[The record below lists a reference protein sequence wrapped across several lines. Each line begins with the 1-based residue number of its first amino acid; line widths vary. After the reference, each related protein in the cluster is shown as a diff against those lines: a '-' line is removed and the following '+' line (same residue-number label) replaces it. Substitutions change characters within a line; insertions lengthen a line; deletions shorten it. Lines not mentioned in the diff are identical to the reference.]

1 MLTGGFGSCE
11 KAIKDHLKAFR
22 AASSE
27 MQSLSSP
34 TIMMPPAV
42 GNRMPLSNSLNNSM
56 SFAARTLKLIVFSRK
71 SWIYPSIQ
79 ASGCQSPIPQKRVKI
94 YTPDPGLP
102 GRTIVL
108 SVQTVEAARTIPTTK
123 TKGPSAV
130 TIVGEIGLCHD
141 PYRNGRKKSMNF
153 PGVFYEFPWRGKKHL
168 LVGVISPQL

>member
-1 MLTGGFGSCE
+1 MQPLRGMGIDSSAFLETTLE
-11 KAIKDHLKAFR
+11 HIKQGNVPEAPLHSIKAFR

-27 MQSLSSP
+27 MESLSSP

-42 GNRMPLSNSLNNSM
+42 GNLMPLSNSLNNSM
-56 SFAARTLKLIVFSRK
+56 SFAARTVKLIVFSRK

-79 ASGCQSPIPQKRVKI
+79 ASGWQIPIPQKNGENLHPRSRS
-94 YTPDPGLP
+94 P

-130 TIVGEIGLCHD
+130 TIVGEMGLCHG
-141 PYRNGRKKSMNF
+141 P
-153 PGVFYEFPWRGKKHL
+153 
-168 LVGVISPQL
+168 

>member
-1 MLTGGFGSCE
+1 MQRLRGMGIDSSAFLETTLEHIMQGNVPEAPLHS
-11 KAIKDHLKAFR
+11 IKAFR

-42 GNRMPLSNSLNNSM
+42 GNLMPLSNSLNNSM
-56 SFAARTLKLIVFSRK
+56 SFAARTVKLIVFSRK
-71 SWIYPSIQ
+71 SWIYPPIQ
-79 ASGCQSPIPQKRVKI
+79 DSGCQISQKNVKI
-94 YTPDPGLP
+94 STPDPGLP

-130 TIVGEIGLCHD
+130 TIVGEMGLCHD
-141 PYRNGRKKSMNF
+141 PYRNGRKN
-153 PGVFYEFPWRGKKHL
+153 
-168 LVGVISPQL
+168 Q